1 MEDKNKTVAKEA
13 VKPKKEKKPKE
24 KGQGFRQ
31 LSLLLGIIFIAFTS
45 GMLGAGLILQTNDA
59 PNITSNPAVDGNELS
74 TGSEKSVSKI
84 VESVG
89 PSVVSIVVE
98 SQASTIFGTV
108 MQSGAGTGVIISSD
122 GYILTNNHVVG
133 NSKSATVMLDDGT
146 VYENVEVVGSDP
158 LNDIAFMKIKDA
170 KDLPTVTLG
179 DSSTVKVG
187 QQVVAIGNALGQYQ
201 NTVTTGILSGI
212 GRPVTAG
219 SESGSQQEDLV
230 DLLQTDAAI
239 NSGNSGGPLVN
250 MAGQV
255 IGINTAIV
263 ADANNIGFSIP
274 INSTKG
280 LIEELLKTGEVKRA
294 FLGVNFINI
303 TPSVA
308 KELKLS
314 VTEGAYVF
322 GDNAVSP
329 NSPAAKAGIE
339 KGDIITKINDNQIG
353 RSQGLSTIIG
363 MYRPNTKVTITIL
376 RDGKTITKDVTLTAY
391 QASGS

>member
-13 VKPKKEKKPKE
+13 VKPKKEKKSKK

-98 SQASTIFGTV
+98 SQANTIFGTV
-108 MQSGAGTGVIISSD
+108 MQSGAGTGVIISGD

-179 DSSTVKVG
+179 DSSTVRVG

-201 NTVTTGILSGI
+201 NTVTTGILSGV

-219 SESGSQQEDLV
+219 SESGGQQENLV

-280 LIEELLKTGEVKRA
+280 LIEGLLKTGEVKRA

-322 GDNAVSP
+322 GDNSVSP

>member
-1 MEDKNKTVAKEA
+1 
-13 VKPKKEKKPKE
+13 
-24 KGQGFRQ
+24 
-31 LSLLLGIIFIAFTS
+31 
-45 GMLGAGLILQTNDA
+45 
-59 PNITSNPAVDGNELS
+59 
-74 TGSEKSVSKI
+74 
-84 VESVG
+84 
-89 PSVVSIVVE
+89 
-98 SQASTIFGTV
+98 
-108 MQSGAGTGVIISSD
+108 MQSGAGTGVIISGD

-201 NTVTTGILSGI
+201 NTVTTGILSGV

-219 SESGSQQEDLV
+219 SESGGQQENLV

-280 LIEELLKTGEVKRA
+280 LIEGLLKTGEVKRA

-363 MYRPNTKVTITIL
+363 MYRPDTKVAITIL

>member
-74 TGSEKSVSKI
+74 TGGEKSVSKI

-98 SQASTIFGTV
+98 SQANTIFGTV
-108 MQSGAGTGVIISSD
+108 MQSGAGTGVIISGD

-179 DSSTVKVG
+179 DSSTVRVG

-201 NTVTTGILSGI
+201 NTVTTGILSGV

-219 SESGSQQEDLV
+219 SESGGQQENLV

-280 LIEELLKTGEVKRA
+280 LIEGLLKTGEVKRA